1 MKRLFILVVLVCATI
16 SSASAQKRD
25 VVALTEEINAL
36 KAREVE
42 LQNKI
47 NALTSEAESDKAL
60 TEQLQD
66 KINEL
71 AAVAE
76 SNKVLAEQ
84 LQTMVAAYENL
95 ENAYKSNS
103 EQVVA
108 LTAKID
114 ELVSAT
120 ATETTEAVPQPNFG
134 ESYEALLAKIDTLTE
149 ALNNQ
154 ATTVQSK
161 SYEIVGDIH
170 CGLVAIRQG
179 AKYGFVNAKGEIVIA
194 PKYEEVTDFRLNR
207 AAFRLNDKWGII
219 DTNGKV
225 IVAAQFDE
233 INYRPRFCN
242 TSFSSFWGSMYS
254 SKLYFHTEY
263 RVKNSYDDV
272 KTTKDNPV
280 LKCKKGDKWYACF
293 IKDGRMVEASI
304 SSDSWKHY

>member
-16 SSASAQKRD
+16 GSASAQKKD

-47 NALTSEAESDKAL
+47 NELTSEAESGKAL
-60 TEQLQD
+60 TEQLQG

-71 AAVAE
+71 ATVAE

-108 LTAKID
+108 LTTKIN

-134 ESYEALLAKIDTLTE
+134 ESYDALLAKIDTLTE

-179 AKYGFVNAKGEIVIA
+179 TKYGFVNAKGEIVIA
-194 PKYEEVTDFRLNR
+194 PKYEAVTDFRLNR
-207 AAFRLNDKWGII
+207 AAFRLNDKWGLI

-233 INYRPRFCN
+233 IKYYPRYRANFYWSEFP
-242 TSFSSFWGSMYS
+242 
-254 SKLYFHTEY
+254 LYDGY
-263 RVKNSYDDV
+263 YDKRGNSC
-272 KTTKDNPV
+272 KTTRDNPIIH
-280 LKCKKGDKWYACF
+280 CRKGDKWYACY
-293 IKDGRMVEASI
+293 IKDGRIAEIGEKSGGGATEEAGEGF
-304 SSDSWKHY
+304 DCF